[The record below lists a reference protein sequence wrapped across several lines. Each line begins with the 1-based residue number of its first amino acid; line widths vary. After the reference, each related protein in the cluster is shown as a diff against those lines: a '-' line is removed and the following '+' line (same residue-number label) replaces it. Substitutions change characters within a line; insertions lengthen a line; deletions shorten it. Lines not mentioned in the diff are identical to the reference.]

1 MAWRIGV
8 DEAGYGPNLGP
19 LVIAATVWETPDSLS
34 GDDLYEAFGEVI
46 AAAKSSS
53 RDTRLLIAD
62 SKKLFTAQKSLAPL
76 ERGVHTAAKL
86 IQRDVGSLRNA
97 LAHLGQAGPDRLS
110 SIPWFAEFDR
120 PLPHAIS
127 TAEIDRLAAPLQETF
142 DKSGVRLVDVR
153 AALLFA
159 GEFNERLRSGN
170 KSRVLSE
177 TTLRLVRDLLPQEA
191 GDVTIVCDKHGGR
204 DRYAPLLQET
214 FSDSLIGVREE
225 SRRRSCY
232 HWRREQ
238 GNCQIEFRQGGEE
251 FLPAALASMNAKY
264 LRELTMEAF
273 NAFWRSHDPQLRP
286 TAGYPV
292 DAKRFLQ
299 ETVALRA
306 ELQIADDLLWRQK

>member
-1 MAWRIGV
+1 MTWLIGV

-19 LVIAATVWETPDSLS
+19 LVIAATVWKAPDSLS
-34 GDDLYEAFGEVI
+34 GNDLYEALGEVV
-46 AAAKSSS
+46 AVAKSSS

-86 IQRDVGSLRNA
+86 IQRDIGSWRSA
-97 LAHLGQAGPDRLS
+97 LVQIGQAGLDRLAP
-110 SIPWFAEFDR
+110 IPWFADFDR
-120 PLPHAIS
+120 PLPGVIS
-127 TAEIDRLAAPLQETF
+127 AAEIDDGAALLQETF

-214 FSDSLIGVREE
+214 FGDLLIRVREE
-225 SRRRSCY
+225 SRRRSSY
-232 HWRREQ
+232 DWRREQ
-238 GNCQIEFRQGGEE
+238 GNCLIEFRQGGEE
-251 FLPAALASMNAKY
+251 FLPAALASMTAKY

-286 TAGYPV
+286 TAGYPL